1 MIGHGTRNDADF
13 RGQTLIA
20 MQALDEAYYLI
31 HPRGTLAPAASGLRS
46 VLPHWLRNDRDRRQ
60 MQGRYAIDGDLILL
74 PRGPLLRGARHP
86 TASSADSL
94 ADRFAAL
101 AVAPVM
107 LDQEGRGIR
116 VEVKVVPPSVARGVP
131 PGAAAGAETVAFIP
145 IAEAAD
151 DIVTSARTAAGQV
164 WVDFRLRASLN
175 GPSCITAAL
184 AEAGGVDL
192 AVAPEFMVDEANA
205 DALAEAL
212 TSSPAAARLVIAGS
226 GATTSMQEA
235 QAWNEAR
242 ALNSSGVELW
252 RQRKLWPAGIDAV
265 RAGAFGAPAPP
276 LGQLAYED
284 IAAGDRLTVV
294 DAEGLGRCAILIC
307 QDLEAEG
314 LAADLVRHYQP
325 DWVFVP
331 LLDSGVGEG
340 RWMHR
345 RAFDLSARAQCRF
358 VLVSSTSLAAK
369 AGYPNPACAMA
380 VGPQVPAPDATGDD
394 DLPRAFQTAEA
405 CSQGA
410 ARFAIIQ
417 WRHGRWLQTKLQAG

>member
-1 MIGHGTRNDADF
+1 MR
-13 RGQTLIA
+13 
-20 MQALDEAYYLI
+20 ALDEAYYLI
-31 HPRGTLAPAASGLRS
+31 HPRGALASAASGIRPS
-46 VLPHWLRNDRDRRQ
+46 LPQWLRHDRDRRLL
-60 MQGRYAIDGDLILL
+60 QGMFAVDGSLVLL

-86 TASSADSL
+86 AASSADSL

-101 AVAPVM
+101 AVAPLT
-107 LDQEGRGIR
+107 LDQEGRRIR

-131 PGAAAGAETVAFIP
+131 PGLSVGAETVAFIP

-151 DIVTSARTAAGQV
+151 DIVASARTAAGQV
-164 WVDFRLRASLN
+164 WVDFRPRVDLDGAA
-175 GPSCITAAL
+175 CITAAL

-192 AVAPEFMVDEANA
+192 AVAPEFMVDEASA
-205 DALAEAL
+205 DVLARAL
-212 TSSPAAARLVIAGS
+212 TSAPAAARLVIAGS
-226 GATTSMQEA
+226 GPTTATLGV

-242 ALNSSGVELW
+242 ALNSSGVEIW
-252 RQRKLWPAGIDAV
+252 RQRKLWPAGIDAA
-265 RAGAFGAPAPP
+265 RAGAFGAPPP
-276 LGQLAYED
+276 PSGALAYED
-284 IAAGDRLTVV
+284 TAAGDRLTLV
-294 DAEGLGRCAILIC
+294 DADGLGRCAILIC

-314 LAADLVRHYQP
+314 LAVDLVRHYQP

-369 AGYPNPACAMA
+369 AGYGNPACAMA
-380 VGPQVPAPDATGDD
+380 VGPQAPVSDGRGDD

-405 CSQGA
+405 LSRGA
-410 ARFAIIQ
+410 ARFAVIQ
-417 WRHGRWLQTKLQAG
+417 WRHGRWLQTKVQAE